1 MQIRA
6 HARAQAQRDMMEYLA
21 QVVNTGGMTEEVVML
36 RVLQAIEVFA
46 HEPETEKL
54 LPKETINTLWS
65 LHQWLLPEGG
75 TPPPPMDHLKPLTG
89 GGV

>member
-6 HARAQAQRDMMEYLA
+6 HARAQAQRDMMAVLSE
-21 QVVNTGGMTEEVVML
+21 VINSGGLTQEAVTL
-36 RVLQAIEVFA
+36 RVLQAIETFA

-65 LHQWLLPEGG
+65 LHQWLLPA
-75 TPPPPMDHLKPLTG
+75 TNPPPPPMDRQAPHG
-89 GGV
+89 G